1 MPPQIKPAP
10 ICRPPDSLATPPFA
24 ERFSESRTLARLRR
38 SAGSDFSAIQLYVAR
53 SVRAGSVI
61 GGVRAGALVA
71 AAMAQWLGRRR
82 RILVRHVQLDS
93 IRARRARRH
102 GAVGR
107 MGRVRSIRALQGSAH
122 GGV

>member
-38 SAGSDFSAIQLYVAR
+38 SAGSDFSAIQLHLAR
-53 SVRAGSVI
+53 SVRAGSAV

-82 RILVRHVQLDS
+82 RILVRHLGFGL
-93 IRARRARRH
+93 IRGRPAPGH

-107 MGRVRSIRALQGSAH
+107 L
-122 GGV
+122 GGGLL